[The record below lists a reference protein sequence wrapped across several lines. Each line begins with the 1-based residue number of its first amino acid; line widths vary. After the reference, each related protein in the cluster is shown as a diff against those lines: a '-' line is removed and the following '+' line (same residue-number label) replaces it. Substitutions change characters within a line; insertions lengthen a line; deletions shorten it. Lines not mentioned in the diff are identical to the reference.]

1 MRDLQLKGK
10 LSALNWPGGRRT
22 IASAVLVRRAV
33 VKVLCR
39 KARLEIPGFVEKLLP
54 QVVELVRFSKLLPQ
68 GEEHAIRRGSRDFLA
83 SSRELGERSMGTA
96 HQIFSFLAQS
106 LHQGTKPED
115 GLITA
120 LESACSGWW
129 LTSRQAF
136 LQLLQRILSAC
147 HVHSKV
153 LELPVALPHIAM
165 MCAVSSKG
173 SKAVAAMRRGLR
185 FFFSRPGPLAGVR
198 VLDMTR
204 VLAGPSC
211 TQVLGD
217 LGAEV
222 TKVERPQ
229 VGDDTRGFAPPFLP
243 GAAQET
249 QAMAAYFAAQN
260 RNKASLTVNYTLP
273 EGQDILKRLLK
284 TSDVLVENFKTGT
297 LEKYG
302 LGYDDLRHSYP
313 SLVYCSITGFG
324 QTGPYSPRPGYDALV
339 QAMGGFMSVTGEVEG
354 EPMKVGVP
362 IHDLFAGLH
371 GVIGILAALRHAAM
385 TGEGQHVDI
394 GMLDVSTA
402 MLANQ
407 ASNFLSTGKLPER
420 LGNQHPNIVPYQVMP
435 ASDGYFIL
443 AVGNDPTFQR
453 FLAVADKA
461 DPAAKAPALLDDC
474 RFNSQPAR
482 VDNRKLVTDTC
493 NAITRTK
500 PVEWWLRELES
511 ASIGCSPIKNLQE
524 VFEDPQVKAREM
536 VIEMPIEGHAPAKL
550 VASPLKFSSTPCSTK
565 EIAQLREK
573 GVDLKN
579 FNLMV
584 DSIDD
589 VLEKVDTN
597 LRDAK
602 SGKQAEEA
610 PGDEEEPAPT
620 PSAGSH
626 AVRAAKPQVRWR
638 QLVDNHRKRF
648 VPRLVVKHNEKT
660 PLSPTL
666 LEAQCKAG
674 IRSSSGA
681 PAPQTLGNQDGEA
694 ACQHAKASVASLEK
708 MLLYRRAILAQT
720 PARSSGLPN
729 TMRVV
734 LAYLLAAAAA
744 ASLVQDLAEQ
754 LGAERASAVERRALP
769 LEAVLRPILQAL
781 PKSGSGNCLGAAAAR
796 YALHR
801 VFVQE
806 RGWFVKGLQELDPSR
821 VVANASTVAAS
832 PVAILQ
838 DQVPEAVKS
847 LFEEPLRQQGL
858 CLRELAML
866 AALLED
872 LVHRETMQR
881 VGSAFNSHHVPLV
894 GRVTVERVT
903 AMLEYVMM
911 SYILEVASL
920 DGTNLVADDA
930 KAYLEGRLPMEDVY
944 PSWPKTQK
952 FIRDIQEVVAPSQKG
967 SLSFEDVTHIVEEIN
982 EHYGRWHDES
992 DCADMKSVLLN
1003 MEGKCPG
1010 RVDLSRFYS
1019 ASLYEDRWQFSE
1031 SVHYLRDLGALD
1043 ESQPESSVIVSNY
1056 VLGASNC
1063 VGTSR
1068 FYAQCCVDPCDQLM
1082 AQLEKALAAPRA
1094 APSDLRAAL
1103 AALPAPDSTVRPVE
1117 ELQKASEDGLVALHG
1132 RLFAQWLHHAYPRQC
1147 PMPSRAGMR
1156 LWQELPRDFTLRT
1169 GQDYAATHEE
1179 MKRYADQKL
1188 SKEGVCR
1195 LPWISEELLVSEMPA
1210 TASVGPPD
1218 VAHSLKAV
1226 LDSGVAKTLCLVGFA
1241 LLAAVVVGV
1250 AKRTLRT
1257 PAARGP
1263 LLATESAQPAS
1274 CEELSTLS
1282 WPDDFFRPHAA
1293 CRFNRMEDTPLIM
1306 VRTEQELKEM
1316 VEEIKA
1322 TCIGNEIAVDVE
1334 HHDFRSFRGFVCLIQ
1349 VSTRKKDFLIDP
1361 FDIFEQ
1367 LHMLNEVFSDPRIV
1381 KVLHGADRD
1390 VLWLQRD
1397 FSIYLVNMFDTG
1409 LATRALRLQGG
1420 YSLANLVS
1428 HFCGVRF
1435 SLRAQGRDEGGTWLQ
1450 GKDMDDWSTDSVA
1463 VPVQTE
1469 LHATDSGGGLGHVVG
1484 LPPSE
1489 TALLGAK
1496 AKGPGPGPAEDAAEV
1511 QRLREENARL
1521 RAQVRELQV
1530 VLATGVLTE
1539 IARLREENEELQ
1551 LKSAVMAESWVGKGW
1566 KGPAALLQAPYDLF
1580 LVFSIKAAEITAYYG
1595 FSYIFVSYVSDEYGM
1610 SDEEAGRL
1618 YGAYGF
1624 ACTGV
1629 GLLLGFLIDRLGVR
1643 RSMLLGCTCSTLYR
1657 AVCALASSRQ
1667 LMWFSTMTFAP
1678 VGAAFGVPVLA
1689 LAVRRYTHREN
1700 RAFAFSFFYSM
1711 LCLGCLLGSVLINIV
1726 RDVLVDGT
1734 VVLGVKLSWM
1744 RMVLWLC
1751 TACTFYTVIASLF
1764 VRDIQILS
1772 DMPLKDREY
1781 CKFKPANF
1789 QVRQTI
1795 KEIMGQAKFWRL
1807 AGITGIFIG
1816 RERSLSKALSIPC
1829 CPCLPPSPCPPHHAT
1844 IYNNLFYKPND

>member
-1 MRDLQLKGK
+1 
-10 LSALNWPGGRRT
+10 
-22 IASAVLVRRAV
+22 
-33 VKVLCR
+33 
-39 KARLEIPGFVEKLLP
+39 
-54 QVVELVRFSKLLPQ
+54 
-68 GEEHAIRRGSRDFLA
+68 
-83 SSRELGERSMGTA
+83 
-96 HQIFSFLAQS
+96 
-106 LHQGTKPED
+106 
-115 GLITA
+115 
-120 LESACSGWW
+120 
-129 LTSRQAF
+129 
-136 LQLLQRILSAC
+136 
-147 HVHSKV
+147 
-153 LELPVALPHIAM
+153 
-165 MCAVSSKG
+165 
-173 SKAVAAMRRGLR
+173 
-185 FFFSRPGPLAGVR
+185 
-198 VLDMTR
+198 
-204 VLAGPSC
+204 
-211 TQVLGD
+211 
-217 LGAEV
+217 
-222 TKVERPQ
+222 
-229 VGDDTRGFAPPFLP
+229 
-243 GAAQET
+243 
-249 QAMAAYFAAQN
+249 
-260 RNKASLTVNYTLP
+260 
-273 EGQDILKRLLK
+273 
-284 TSDVLVENFKTGT
+284 
-297 LEKYG
+297 
-302 LGYDDLRHSYP
+302 
-313 SLVYCSITGFG
+313 
-324 QTGPYSPRPGYDALV
+324 
-339 QAMGGFMSVTGEVEG
+339 
-354 EPMKVGVP
+354 
-362 IHDLFAGLH
+362 
-371 GVIGILAALRHAAM
+371 
-385 TGEGQHVDI
+385 
-394 GMLDVSTA
+394 
-402 MLANQ
+402 
-407 ASNFLSTGKLPER
+407 
-420 LGNQHPNIVPYQVMP
+420 
-435 ASDGYFIL
+435 
-443 AVGNDPTFQR
+443 
-453 FLAVADKA
+453 
-461 DPAAKAPALLDDC
+461 
-474 RFNSQPAR
+474 
-482 VDNRKLVTDTC
+482 
-493 NAITRTK
+493 
-500 PVEWWLRELES
+500 
-511 ASIGCSPIKNLQE
+511 
-524 VFEDPQVKAREM
+524 
-536 VIEMPIEGHAPAKL
+536 
-550 VASPLKFSSTPCSTK
+550 
-565 EIAQLREK
+565 
-573 GVDLKN
+573 
-579 FNLMV
+579 
-584 DSIDD
+584 
-589 VLEKVDTN
+589 
-597 LRDAK
+597 
-602 SGKQAEEA
+602 
-610 PGDEEEPAPT
+610 
-620 PSAGSH
+620 SH
-626 AVRAAKPQVRWR
+626 AVRAAKPQVQARPFANLACVGSAGWNPVVFRSGILSIASIATVRSMEDPLPNPYEEDLAGSASMTQR
-638 QLVDNHRKRF
+638 Q
-648 VPRLVVKHNEKT
+648 
-660 PLSPTL
+660 
-666 LEAQCKAG
+666 
-674 IRSSSGA
+674 SGA
-681 PAPQTLGNQDGEA
+681 
-694 ACQHAKASVASLEK
+694 HAIVS
-708 MLLYRRAILAQT
+708 RAILAQT
-720 PARSSGLPN
+720 PARSSGLSN

-734 LAYLLAAAAA
+734 LACLLATAAA
-744 ASLVQDLAEQ
+744 ASLLEDLSEQ

-821 VVANASTVAAS
+821 VVANASTVVAS

-847 LFEEPLRQQGL
+847 LFEVPLRQEGL
-858 CLRELAML
+858 CLRELAVL

-881 VGSAFNSHHVPLV
+881 VGSAFKAHHVPLV

-992 DCADMKSVLLN
+992 DCADMKGVLLN

-1010 RVDLSRFYS
+1010 RVDLSRFYA

-1068 FYAQCCVDPCDQLM
+1068 FYAQCCVDPCDQLL

-1094 APSDLRAAL
+1094 SASDLKAAL
-1103 AALPAPDSTVRPVE
+1103 AALPAPDSTVRPPLE
-1117 ELQKASEDGLVALHG
+1117 DLQKASTDGLVALHG

-1147 PMPSRAGMR
+1147 PMPARAGMR

-1179 MKRYADQKL
+1179 MKRYADQKR

-1210 TASVGPPD
+1210 TASVVPPD

-1241 LLAAVVVGV
+1241 LVAMVVGMGV
-1250 AKRTLRT
+1250 ARRRVR
-1257 PAARGP
+1257 ASARGP
-1263 LLATESAQPAS
+1263 LLATEAPEAVQPAS
-1274 CEELSTLS
+1274 CEELSALS
-1282 WPDDFFRPHAA
+1282 WPDEFFRPQAA

-1306 VRTEQELKEM
+1306 VRTEEELKEM
-1316 VEEIKA
+1316 VEEIKG
-1322 TCIGNEIAVDVE
+1322 TCIGQEIAVDVE

-1409 LATRALRLQGG
+1409 LATRALRLQGTAG
-1420 YSLANLVS
+1420 FGLSLVVNS
-1428 HFCGVRF
+1428 RDRPF
-1435 SLRAQGRDEGGTWLQ
+1435 SDPQPRTLKLPFDVLDASSRSGFASAWLQ
-1450 GKDMDDWSTDSVA
+1450 GKDMDDWSTDPVA
-1463 VPVQTE
+1463 APVQTE
-1469 LHATDSGGGLGHVVG
+1469 LHAIESGSGGLGHHVSAPLESPG
-1484 LPPSE
+1484 
-1489 TALLGAK
+1489 K
-1496 AKGPGPGPAEDAAEV
+1496 AQGPGDCNGAEV
-1511 QRLREENARL
+1511 QRLREENAML

-1551 LKSAVMAESWVGKGW
+1551 LKSAVVAESWIGKGW

-1657 AVCALASSRQ
+1657 AICALASSRQ

-1744 RMVLWLC
+1744 RMVLWMC

-1789 QVRQTI
+1789 QVRQTV

-1816 RERSLSKALSIPC
+1816 VRMTFRHLDATFPKYFIRTYGPQAPFEIILGINPIVEMIGTPLMTGLLLKWNTTLSQKLLWGSFISGISVFALAIWESYLGAVVFVLVLSLGDTIWSPTLYEFSTMAATEGKEGMFLAITMAPMYLAALPVGLISGWALGNFCPQNVNPEERRSQLMWFIIGITGFVSPVALWFFQKKLI
-1829 CPCLPPSPCPPHHAT
+1829 LPEDENAGEKELERDEGEGEYRQTRRLRDAGDAVGQSPASTLQEGTTLVIGRPLPDEVVPEDMA
-1844 IYNNLFYKPND
+1844 LK

>member
-1 MRDLQLKGK
+1 MRLTGGNSGEVLEAAGTALQ
-10 LSALNWPGGRRT
+10 A
-22 IASAVLVRRAV
+22 
-33 VKVLCR
+33 LCR

-68 GEEHAIRRGSRDFLA
+68 GEEHAIRRRM
-83 SSRELGERSMGTA
+83 REAG
-96 HQIFSFLAQS
+96 
-106 LHQGTKPED
+106 PE
-115 GLITA
+115 A
-120 LESACSGWW
+120 ES
-129 LTSRQAF
+129 T
-136 LQLLQRILSAC
+136 
-147 HVHSKV
+147 VP
-153 LELPVALPHIAM
+153 LP
-165 MCAVSSKG
+165 
-173 SKAVAAMRRGLR
+173 
-185 FFFSRPGPLAGVR
+185 GVR

-249 QAMAAYFAAQN
+249 KAMAAYFAAQN

-273 EGQDILKRLLK
+273 EGQDILRRLLK

-302 LGYDDLRHSYP
+302 LGYDDLRHSFP

-407 ASNFLSTGKLPER
+407 ASNFLSTGKVPDR

-453 FLAVADKA
+453 FVAVADKA
-461 DPAAKAPALLDDC
+461 DPAAKAPALLDDG
-474 RFNSQPAR
+474 RFNSQSAR
-482 VDNRKLVTDTC
+482 VENRKLVTDTC
-493 NAITRTK
+493 NAITRKK

-536 VIEMPIEGHAPAKL
+536 VIDMPIEGHAPAKL
-550 VASPLKFSSTPCSTK
+550 VASPLKFSSTPCSYRRPPPGLGEHTESLLADAGFSTK

-573 GVDLKN
+573 GRGPGQDLKN
-579 FNLMV
+579 FNLLV

-610 PGDEEEPAPT
+610 SGGDEEEPAPT

-648 VPRLVVKHNEKT
+648 VPRLLVKHNEKT
-660 PLSPTL
+660 PLSLML

-674 IRSSSGA
+674 IRSSSGVQ
-681 PAPQTLGNQDGEA
+681 APQTHQGGDDED
-694 ACQHAKASVASLEK
+694 
-708 MLLYRRAILAQT
+708 
-720 PARSSGLPN
+720 PLPN
-729 TMRVV
+729 
-734 LAYLLAAAAA
+734 
-744 ASLVQDLAEQ
+744 
-754 LGAERASAVERRALP
+754 P
-769 LEAVLRPILQAL
+769 
-781 PKSGSGNCLGAAAAR
+781 
-796 YALHR
+796 
-801 VFVQE
+801 
-806 RGWFVKGLQELDPSR
+806 
-821 VVANASTVAAS
+821 
-832 PVAILQ
+832 
-838 DQVPEAVKS
+838 
-847 LFEEPLRQQGL
+847 
-858 CLRELAML
+858 
-866 AALLED
+866 
-872 LVHRETMQR
+872 
-881 VGSAFNSHHVPLV
+881 
-894 GRVTVERVT
+894 
-903 AMLEYVMM
+903 
-911 SYILEVASL
+911 
-920 DGTNLVADDA
+920 
-930 KAYLEGRLPMEDVY
+930 
-944 PSWPKTQK
+944 
-952 FIRDIQEVVAPSQKG
+952 
-967 SLSFEDVTHIVEEIN
+967 
-982 EHYGRWHDES
+982 
-992 DCADMKSVLLN
+992 
-1003 MEGKCPG
+1003 
-1010 RVDLSRFYS
+1010 
-1019 ASLYEDRWQFSE
+1019 YE
-1031 SVHYLRDLGALD
+1031 
-1043 ESQPESSVIVSNY
+1043 
-1056 VLGASNC
+1056 
-1063 VGTSR
+1063 
-1068 FYAQCCVDPCDQLM
+1068 
-1082 AQLEKALAAPRA
+1082 
-1094 APSDLRAAL
+1094 
-1103 AALPAPDSTVRPVE
+1103 
-1117 ELQKASEDGLVALHG
+1117 
-1132 RLFAQWLHHAYPRQC
+1132 
-1147 PMPSRAGMR
+1147 
-1156 LWQELPRDFTLRT
+1156 
-1169 GQDYAATHEE
+1169 
-1179 MKRYADQKL
+1179 
-1188 SKEGVCR
+1188 
-1195 LPWISEELLVSEMPA
+1195 
-1210 TASVGPPD
+1210 
-1218 VAHSLKAV
+1218 
-1226 LDSGVAKTLCLVGFA
+1226 
-1241 LLAAVVVGV
+1241 
-1250 AKRTLRT
+1250 
-1257 PAARGP
+1257 
-1263 LLATESAQPAS
+1263 
-1274 CEELSTLS
+1274 EELSALS
-1282 WPDDFFRPHAA
+1282 WPDEFFRPQA

-1306 VRTEQELKEM
+1306 VRTEEELKEM
-1316 VEEIKA
+1316 VEEIKG
-1322 TCIGNEIAVDVE
+1322 TCIGQEIAVDVE

-1428 HFCGVRF
+1428 HFCGVR
-1435 SLRAQGRDEGGTWLQ
+1435 
-1450 GKDMDDWSTDSVA
+1450 KDMDDWSTDPVA
-1463 VPVQTE
+1463 APVQTE
-1469 LHATDSGGGLGHVVG
+1469 LHAIESGRGSGGLGHHVSAPLESPG
-1484 LPPSE
+1484 
-1489 TALLGAK
+1489 K
-1496 AKGPGPGPAEDAAEV
+1496 AQGPGDCNGAEV
-1511 QRLREENARL
+1511 QRLREENAML

-1551 LKSAVMAESWVGKGW
+1551 LKSAVVAESWIGKGW

-1657 AVCALASSRQ
+1657 AICALASSRQ

-1744 RMVLWLC
+1744 RMVLWMC

-1816 RERSLSKALSIPC
+1816 VRMTFRHLDATFPKYFIRTYGPQAPFEIILGINPIVEMIGTPLMTGLLLKWNTTLSQKLLWGSFISGISVFALAIWESYLGAVVFVLVLSLGDTIWSPTLYEFSTMAATEGKEGMFLAITMAPMYLAALPVGLISGWALGNFCPQNVNPEERRSQLMWFIIGITGFVSPVALWFFQKKLILPEDENAGEKELERDEGEGEYRQTRRLRDAGDAVGQSPASTLQEGTTLVIGRPLPDEVVPEVKLDKKYQTADWRERPLSTEMVHYARADTHYLLFCYDCLKNALLAQSGMASKSGVNVGMAALESGEVEATEEGVQNLQAVLQKSAALCSQVYKEVPLDAGEHASSLSDRFGSRQRPLNPTQMGVLKALIDWRDQLARSIDESLNFVAPDA
-1829 CPCLPPSPCPPHHAT
+1829 CLWRVCLAMPTSPVKLRSTCNPLPSTLQQHAQEVVDIIIKSQHLGVGPVVKLPASASWPQEERRSARPNRRPLRPGSPCRAQWSQRTLQPPRCQ
-1844 IYNNLFYKPND
+1844 IEWCWKPG